1 MKLFAI
7 VLALVAVAGMAFGW
21 WGLETVSGRR
31 HFDEMAGMIPLFA
44 GVGSIILLL
53 LAAILYYLG
62 GR

>member
-7 VLALVAVAGMAFGW
+7 MLALVGVAGIVFGW

-53 LAAILYYLG
+53 LAALLYYLG
-62 GR
+62 SR

>member
-1 MKLFAI
+1 MKLFA
-7 VLALVAVAGMAFGW
+7 VMPALVAVAGMAFGW

-53 LAAILYYLG
+53 LAAILYYFAG
-62 GR
+62 P